1 MKDIFENIEKFIKDA
16 ERLGTMSGG
25 TATILEKEIAT
36 IKSDIASY
44 METHFEIA
52 SVIGNEMR
60 KDKFDSKVVEDRHEA
75 QGTGGMYELAE
86 ELTEEFQKLNE
97 GRLWNGEFFEEID
110 AFINKKLFGE

>member
-1 MKDIFENIEKFIKDA
+1 MKDIFEKLEKYIKDS
-16 ERLGTMSGG
+16 ERLGKMISG
-25 TATILEKEIAT
+25 TATNLEKEIAN

-52 SVIGNEMR
+52 SAIGNELR
-60 KDKFDSKVVEDRHEA
+60 KDYFDSKVVEDRHEE

-97 GRLWNGEFFEEID
+97 GRLWDGEFFEEIED
-110 AFINKKLFGE
+110 FINEKLFGE